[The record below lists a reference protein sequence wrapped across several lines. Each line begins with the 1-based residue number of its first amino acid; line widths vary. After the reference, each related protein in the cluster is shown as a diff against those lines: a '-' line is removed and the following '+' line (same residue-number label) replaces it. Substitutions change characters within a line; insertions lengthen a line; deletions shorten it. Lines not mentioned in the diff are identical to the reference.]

1 MGINFLISCK
11 MAVTPLTKLRKVHK
25 RTKKFIRC
33 EVKDYPGKLKATWRK
48 PRGQDNTCR
57 RRLRGANKLVKVGNG
72 SNKRTRHVH
81 PNGFKKLLL
90 RNESDLE
97 LLLMNNR
104 TFCGELA
111 HNLSAPKRKAI
122 VRRAAELNVVLTN
135 ASGKL
140 HAEEKPA
147 AE

>member
-1 MGINFLISCK
+1 MGNQIFLISCRK

-25 RTKKFIRC
+25 RTKQFVRC
-33 EVKDYPGKLKATWRK
+33 EYHDYPGKLKKTWRK

-57 RRLRGANKLVKVGNG
+57 RRLRGANKLCKVGYG

-90 RNESDLE
+90 KNVQDVE

-104 TFCGELA
+104 TFCGEIA
-111 HNLSAPKRKAI
+111 HNVGALKRKAI

-135 ASGKL
+135 QRQAP
-140 HAEEKPA
+140 H
-147 AE
+147 